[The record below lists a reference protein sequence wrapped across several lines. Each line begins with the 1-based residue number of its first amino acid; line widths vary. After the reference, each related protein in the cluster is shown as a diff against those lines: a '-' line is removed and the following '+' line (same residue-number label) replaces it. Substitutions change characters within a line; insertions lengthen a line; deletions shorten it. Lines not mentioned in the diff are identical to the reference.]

1 MNIIKQGIHIYVAYS
16 RPNGWTDCA
25 EICCGHSWGKLET
38 FLVPNF
44 FSKYFFHGH
53 KFYSIIKIIKILFM
67 KIIFRTNQDV
77 FWETWDL
84 GKNRVRKMSLIKEIK
99 ISYISGNALKM
110 YILYS

>member
-1 MNIIKQGIHIYVAYS
+1 
-16 RPNGWTDCA
+16 
-25 EICCGHSWGKLET
+25 
-38 FLVPNF
+38 
-44 FSKYFFHGH
+44 
-53 KFYSIIKIIKILFM
+53 M